1 MPVGEPWILIV
12 FAILYSIMIHRKI
25 KKSLPLALL
34 FILNAALVHATD
46 PAITDLVFSTQSIA
60 AEDSITVMPVIS
72 SGAEDLLICWEVF
85 EDAACSHKVNTP
97 FVHETAN
104 TVRFAAPK
112 DSGTYYV
119 RTSLH
124 YSTTCHIAPFTSR
137 TKLFHVYPG
146 DADIVLAR
154 DHQNSGEKLNLRA
167 DMPENKK
174 VYGVLRFAKTTLN
187 DELLSPY
194 QRYNYFISF
203 PFNVRAGDICG
214 FGTIGTDWRIL
225 YYDGLG
231 RAQEGFFVE
240 RTDNW
245 VPIDDTDDILQANE
259 GYLLQLNYLSMDA
272 SNDDIWGNR
281 DYVELYFPA
290 QTTITNIEAGNETI
304 PALTDDYRCTIDL
317 SASLGDEGDRTVKD
331 SYWRCIGTP
340 SFAAGATTDDFTY
353 LYQWDRTDNSL
364 DVVSSKGFAFLPTH
378 AYLVQASDAILWTNV
393 YKPASIV
400 ARQASQPALFYEFQL
415 NILQDETSL
424 DHTFVRISEDERVS
438 ADFDFGRDLSK
449 ELNAG
454 TNLYTKVGHERLAGN
469 CLPAVNE
476 VTVVPIGVRI
486 AEQGSYTFSMPDT
499 HEIGVTFVD
508 TINGTRTNMAE
519 STYTI
524 TLDQGT
530 HDDRF
535 WLEIAPVPQ
544 STTGLTSPDNVS
556 DLPGRK
562 LLINGHLLIEYHG
575 QLFDARG
582 VRR

>member
-46 PAITDLVFSTQSIA
+46 PTITDLVFSTQSIA
-60 AEDSITVMPVIS
+60 AEDSITVTPTFS
-72 SGAEDLLICWEVF
+72 TDEAGLLICWEVF
-85 EDAACSHKVNTP
+85 EDAACLHKVTTS

-124 YSTTCHIAPFTSR
+124 RSTTCHHAPFTSR

-146 DADIVLAR
+146 NADIVLAR
-154 DHQNSGEKLNLRA
+154 DHQNSGERLNLRA

-187 DELLSPY
+187 DELLSTY

-245 VPIDDTDDILQANE
+245 AMIDDTDDILQANE
-259 GYLLQLNYLSMDA
+259 GYLLQLRSISMDA
-272 SNDDIWGNR
+272 SNDAIWGNK

-340 SFAAGATTDDFTY
+340 SFATGATTDDFTY
-353 LYQWDRTDNSL
+353 LYQWDMTDNSL
-364 DVVSSKGFAFLPTH
+364 DVVSGKGFAFLPTH
-378 AYLVQASDAILWTNV
+378 AYLVQAPDAILWTNV

-424 DHTFVRISEDERVS
+424 DHAFVRISEDERVS

-449 ELNAG
+449 EMNAG
-454 TNLYTKVGHERLAGN
+454 TDIYSKVGRERLAGN

-499 HEIGVTFVD
+499 HDIGVTFVD